1 MWPFWVMKSGKTTP
15 PRQST
20 ISKPQKN
27 PNGEKIR
34 EEVVQKA
41 VNFLSHP
48 SVRDQ
53 PEIHLR
59 FLQSK
64 GLTPVEIQESL
75 NRVSSD
81 ELIIT
86 ENDPIFI
93 LPPVKYEEFL
103 CRLRQPDAVDVRT
116 SFQRL
121 VVWGNY
127 FLNST

>member
-1 MWPFWVMKSGKTTP
+1 MWPFWVMRSSDVASP
-15 PRQST
+15 
-20 ISKPQKN
+20 SKHRKLSKINKN

-34 EEVVQKA
+34 EELVQKA

-53 PEIHLR
+53 PEVHLR
-59 FLQSK
+59 FLESK
-64 GLTPVEIQESL
+64 GLTPNEIQESL
-75 NRVSSD
+75 NRISNND

-103 CRLRQPDAVDVRT
+103 CRLRQPDAIDIRN
-116 SFQRL
+116 SFQRFTKL
-121 VVWGNY
+121 
-127 FLNST
+127 LRI